1 MSSMSSSMNFYPTRF
16 RESSEFCGASA
27 LCFEG
32 TCSMAMCFS
41 PTFFLASYL
50 PYCSFISTSKM
61 GVMAEPPTFLEID
74 GSPGLA
80 AYLGL
85 S

>member
-1 MSSMSSSMNFYPTRF
+1 
-16 RESSEFCGASA
+16 
-27 LCFEG
+27 
-32 TCSMAMCFS
+32 MAMCFS